1 MDPFK
6 GRQKNR
12 MIRFNICRNR
22 IEGGRKEQTKEQNIG
37 ERGNSQKI
45 MTQEI
50 SLFIE
55 IEIYSIQEYLA
66 GRNRVCRINKNQ
78 QMFYVLWTPGQ
89 RVKRKAN

>member
-37 ERGNSQKI
+37 ERGNSQKNND
-45 MTQEI
+45 
-50 SLFIE
+50 SGDKS
-55 IEIYSIQEYLA
+55 IY
-66 GRNRVCRINKNQ
+66 
-78 QMFYVLWTPGQ
+78 
-89 RVKRKAN
+89 